1 MWTIDTALAKG
12 RDLPPWVHDE
22 PELYRG
28 DDFFLSAFFDLGT
41 CRSLTEGG
49 AGPIPWTAIVDY
61 ADRAGLVPD
70 VAAGF
75 VRVIRSMDSVYLE
88 WFGKKQKKMV
98 DEQMKNSKSK
108 AK

>member
-1 MWTIDTALAKG
+1 MWSIETALAKG
-12 RDLPPWVHDE
+12 RELPPWAQNE

-28 DDFFLSAFFDLGT
+28 DDFFLTAFFDLGT
-41 CRSLTEGG
+41 CRFITDNGP
-49 AGPIPWTAIVDY
+49 GPIPWTAMVEY
-61 ADRAGLVPD
+61 ADRAELFPD

-75 VRVIRSMDSVYLE
+75 VRVIRSMDTVYLE